1 MPAPNLPVFD
11 NGKTYV
17 FGGMAL
23 NRLMSEIRRITPR
36 AGNGLNSTETVSGIV
51 LSANNIDNDNGDN
64 SKRHPFRVIAENGEW
79 MLLSEF
85 STITDGTNGGMID
98 FESTSIKKMDTPYA
112 YTETTWIVI
121 EAEVDSAL
129 DLDNWEILAVTDY
142 TDAEEVK
149 TDNTPVEQT
158 RLRLLVAIVESSAS
172 GAQVIQCIN
181 TAQRVTHGLLNG
193 LAVKVFESAP
203 VNPNYP

>member
-23 NRLMSEIRRITPR
+23 NRLMAEIRRITPR

-51 LSANNIDNDNGDN
+51 LSANGIGDN
-64 SKRHPFRVIAENGEW
+64 ANRHPFRVVAENGEW

-98 FESTSIKKMDTPYA
+98 FESTSTKKMDTPY
-112 YTETTWIVI
+112 TFTQTTWIVI

-129 DLDNWEILAVTDY
+129 DLDNWEILAVTSY
-142 TDAEEVK
+142 SNAEEVK

-158 RLRLLVAIVESSAS
+158 RLRLLVAIVQDSAS
-172 GAQVIQCIN
+172 GPQVIQCIN